1 MEQRREPRIP
11 HNIRF
16 FVHVSECDENPD
28 LVGVSVA
35 CSAVDFSKRGLQFS
49 TAEPLPV
56 GTVMSITI
64 GIGDPFAM
72 YLLGGIIRWV
82 RAGGDEQYM
91 GVMLTEGEQFDTD
104 KWSDDFDSIFSSEA

>member
-28 LVGVSVA
+28 LVGVSVECA
-35 CSAVDFSKRGLQFS
+35 AVDFSKRGLQFS
-49 TAEPLPV
+49 TAEALPV
-56 GTVMSITI
+56 GALLNITI

-72 YLLGGIIRWV
+72 YLLGGEIRWV
-82 RAGGDEQYM
+82 RVAGEEHYM
-91 GVMLTEGEQFDTD
+91 GVMLTDGERFHTE
-104 KWSDDFDSIFSSEA
+104 KWSDDFDGIFSAG